1 MVSDVTK
8 ERDMDKF
15 TLPGKAVVY
24 VMDAY
29 CGWCWG
35 FSERMGEF
43 EAANRHRVAF
53 TAISG
58 GLFVGER
65 AAAIADYPHIPEANE
80 RIARLTGAVF
90 GESYKAMLTQGD
102 VVMDSLDAG
111 AALAALRAHA
121 PERAVHWAHE
131 LQAAF
136 YGRGESLSEPAIV
149 SAIAKANG
157 LNDELVLRQLADG
170 SAKAQARAD
179 FDLAHNVL
187 GAHSYPTLLFVNKNE
202 VHKLPATGTTLST
215 LNQKLD
221 ALLG

>member
-1 MVSDVTK
+1 M
-8 ERDMDKF
+8 
-15 TLPGKAVVY
+15 
-24 VMDAY
+24 
-29 CGWCWG
+29 
-35 FSERMGEF
+35 
-43 EAANRHRVAF
+43 
-53 TAISG
+53 
-58 GLFVGER
+58 
-65 AAAIADYPHIPEANE
+65 
-80 RIARLTGAVF
+80 TGAVF

-111 AALAALRAHA
+111 AALAALRAQA

-215 LNQKLD
+215 LNQSSMPCWADRVTKKRPGPAIRRRPSCL
-221 ALLG
+221 ASAWSRLRGRELLVEVDFPAEASGSPWCAAGSRCKHVTWHGRDR